1 MMKCGFLKPQPVTV
15 LYHQAH
21 RTGGRITEKGTFE
34 VDGESWDTPSGFALY
49 IAKR

>member
-15 LYHQAH
+15 LYQFH

-34 VDGESWDTPSGFALY
+34 VDGESWILHLDLPYT
-49 IAKR
+49 